1 MLHWLYDKVILKYP
15 RLVLLVVF
23 IIVGFIGINASKLQ
37 IDASSQTLI
46 LEHDKDLKYS
56 REIQSRYHTPDF
68 LVITYTPHT
77 ELLSDESLET
87 LRHLSQKL
95 ETLPMV
101 TSVTSILNVPLL
113 QSPPKPVKEL
123 LAKIPT
129 IEGGGVDKVLAKKE
143 FLQSPLYQN
152 NLVSSD
158 FKTTALMVNLQEDE
172 KYQKLLQQRDKLKA
186 KLERS
191 QEEQIL
197 LEQTLVE
204 FKSHRDLQRKKEH
217 QNIKDVRAIIDTF
230 QRDEELFLG
239 GVSMIADD
247 MITYV
252 RSDLFIYG
260 TTVILLMVIVLW
272 IVFAQVRFVLLPIL
286 IASLSVLT
294 TCGLLGMFG
303 WEVTVISSN
312 FVSLQIIITMS
323 IIIHL
328 IVRYR
333 ELLHLYPKASHQ
345 KVILDSVLSMA
356 KPNFFAVIT
365 TIAGF
370 SSLVVSGIL
379 PVINLGW
386 MMSAGI
392 ALSLLI
398 AFLVFPTVM
407 ILLPKHAPYTFFER
421 KFTLIKIYAD
431 IAQNYGK
438 TIFFVS
444 FIVAIFSITGGLK
457 LMVENSFI
465 DYFKSST
472 PIYQGMKIIDQKL
485 GGTTPLDVIYDFET
499 ERIEIEEKIEVID
512 DEFADFE
519 EEFSQSENEAQ
530 YWFTSGKMK
539 KVEEIHNYLKNL
551 PEVGNI
557 QSLSTMLEVGKVLN
571 NGKELDNFELALLYN
586 ELPEKF
592 KKVLFN
598 PYVSIDDNQV
608 RFAMR
613 IIDSQEGLRRNDL
626 IKKIKHDLGAMDAIK
641 SENVHLSNLMI
652 LYNNMLQ
659 SLFNSQIK
667 TLGIM
672 VAALTL
678 MFLLLFRSLKLAFIA
693 MIANII
699 PIATVFGL
707 MGWVGIP
714 LDMMTITI
722 AAISIG
728 IGVDDTIHYIH
739 RFSLEIKKD
748 GDYHGALQR
757 SHESIGYAMYYTTF
771 AIMIGF
777 VVLVL
782 SNFLPTIYFGLLT
795 VLAVFMALTAD
806 LLLLPRLILLF
817 KPFKL

>member
-1 MLHWLYDKVILKYP
+1 MLHTLYDKFILKYP
-15 RLVLLVVF
+15 RFVLLMV
-23 IIVGFIGINASKLQ
+23 ILAVGFIGFNADKLQ
-37 IDASSQTLI
+37 IDASAQTLI
-46 LEHDKDLKYS
+46 LEHDRDLKYS
-56 REIQSRYHTPDF
+56 REIQERYQTPDF
-68 LVITYTPHT
+68 LVITYTPKT
-77 ELLSDESLET
+77 ELLSDASLQT
-87 LRHLSQKL
+87 IGALSKKL
-95 ETLPMV
+95 EALEMV
-101 TSVTSILNVPLL
+101 TSVTSLLNVPLL

-129 IEGGGVDKVLAKKE
+129 IEGGEVDKVLAKKE

-152 NLVSSD
+152 NLVSAD

-172 KYQKLLQQRDKLKA
+172 LTTDREIQR
-186 KLERS
+186 E
-191 QEEQIL
+191 
-197 LEQTLVE
+197 
-204 FKSHRDLQRKKEH
+204 KEH
-217 QNIKDVRAIIDTF
+217 QNIKDIRVIMSEHQGDG
-230 QRDEELFLG
+230 ELFLG

-252 RSDLFIYG
+252 RSDLLVYG
-260 TTVILLMVIVLW
+260 TTVILLMIVVLW
-272 IVFAQVRFVLLPIL
+272 IVFQEVRFVLLPIL
-286 IASLSVLT
+286 IASLSILT

-303 WEVTVISSN
+303 WQVTVISSN

-333 ELLHLYPKASHQ
+333 ELVNLYPKASHK
-345 KVILDSVLSMA
+345 KVILDTVLSMA
-356 KPNFFAVIT
+356 KPSFFAVIT

-370 SSLVVSGIL
+370 SSLVVSDIL

-392 ALSLLI
+392 SLSLLI
-398 AFLVFPTVM
+398 AFLVFPAVM
-407 ILLPKHAPYTFFER
+407 MLLPKHAPHTAFER
-421 KFTLIKIYAD
+421 KFTLIQMYAD

-444 FIVAIFSITGGLK
+444 FIVALFSITGGFR

-465 DYFKSST
+465 DYFKTST

-485 GGTTPLDVIYDFET
+485 GGTTPLDVIYDFDTET
-499 ERIEIEEKIEVID
+499 IVQEKEVVVD
-512 DEFADFE
+512 DDFDDFE

-530 YWFTSGKMK
+530 YWFTPGKME
-539 KVEEIHNYLKNL
+539 KVEKIHNYLKSL
-551 PEVGNI
+551 PEVGNV

-571 NGKELDNFELALLYN
+571 SGKELDNFELALLYN

-592 KKVLFN
+592 KKSLFN
-598 PYVSIDDNQV
+598 PYVSIEDNQV

-613 IIDSQEGLRRNDL
+613 IIDSGEDLRRNDL
-626 IKKIKHDLGAMDAIK
+626 IKKIKDDLGAMQNIK

-672 VAALTL
+672 ISALTL
-678 MFLLLFRSLKLAFIA
+678 MFFFLFNSVRLAFIA
-693 MIANII
+693 MVANII

-707 MGWVGIP
+707 MGWANIP

-739 RFSLEIKKD
+739 RFGIEIKKD
-748 GDYHGALQR
+748 GNYTAALQR

-795 VLAVFMALTAD
+795 VFAVFMALTAD
-806 LLLLPRLILLF
+806 LLLLPRLILLL
-817 KPFKL
+817 KPFKV

>member
-1 MLHWLYDKVILKYP
+1 MLHRFYDKLVLKYP
-15 RLVLLVVF
+15 RWTLFLVLIMIVLV
-23 IIVGFIGINASKLQ
+23 GYHAQKLQ

-56 REIQSRYHTPDF
+56 REIQERYHTPDF
-68 LVITYTPHT
+68 LVITYTPKT
-77 ELLSDESLET
+77 ALLSKESLET
-87 LRHLSQKL
+87 IKRLSQKL
-95 ETLPMV
+95 KTLPMV

-129 IEGGGVDKVLAKKE
+129 IEGGEVDKSLAKKE
-143 FLQSPLYQN
+143 FLSSPLYQN
-152 NLVSSD
+152 NLVSAD
-158 FKTTALMVNLQEDE
+158 FKTTALLVNLHEDE
-172 KYQKLLQQRDKLKA
+172 RYQTLLQQRDGLKA
-186 KLERS
+186 KDTLTK
-191 QEEQIL
+191 EESEL
-197 LEQTLVE
+197 LEKTLVE
-204 FKSHRDLQRKKEH
+204 FRVHRDLQREKEH
-217 QNIKDVRAIIDTF
+217 QNIKDVRAIMIEY
-230 QRDEELFLG
+230 QEEGELFLG

-260 TTVILLMVIVLW
+260 TTVILLMIVVLW
-272 IVFAQVRFVLLPIL
+272 LVFRQIRFIALPIF

-303 WEVTVISSN
+303 WQVTVISSN

-333 ELLHLYPKASHQ
+333 ELLHTFPKASHH
-345 KVILDSVLSMA
+345 KIILDTVLSMA
-356 KPNFFAVIT
+356 KPSFFAVIT

-392 ALSLLI
+392 SLSLLI
-398 AFLVFPTVM
+398 AFLIFPTIM
-407 ILLPKHAPYTFFER
+407 ILLPKKRPITLFEH
-421 KFTLIKIYAD
+421 KFSLITVYAN
-431 IAQNYGK
+431 IAQNHVKKIY
-438 TIFFVS
+438 FVS
-444 FIVAIFSITGGLK
+444 FLIMIFSVSGGMR

-499 ERIEIEEKIEVID
+499 NSVVTEEVSAVD
-512 DEFADFE
+512 DEFDSFE
-519 EEFSQSENEAQ
+519 EEFAESEDEAK
-530 YWFTSGKMK
+530 YWFTPVKMQ
-539 KVEEIHNYLKNL
+539 KVQVIHDYLKSL
-551 PEVGNI
+551 PEVGNV
-557 QSLSTMLEVGKVLN
+557 QSLATMLEVGRVLN
-571 NGKELDNFELALLYN
+571 SGKELDNFELALLYN
-586 ELPEKF
+586 ELPQEF
-592 KKVLFN
+592 KKSLFN
-598 PYVSIDDNQV
+598 PYVSIEDNQV

-626 IKKIKHDLGAMDAIK
+626 ITKIKHDLGEKPNIE
-641 SENVHLSNLMI
+641 SEKIHLSNLMI
-652 LYNNMLQ
+652 LYNNMLR
-659 SLFNSQIK
+659 SLFDSQIK

-672 VAALTL
+672 ISALTL
-678 MFLLLFRSLKLAFIA
+678 MFFFLFRSYKLALIA
-693 MIANII
+693 MVANII

-707 MGWVGIP
+707 MGWAGIP

-739 RFSLEIKKD
+739 RYSLEIKKD
-748 GDYHGALQR
+748 GDYSAAMQR

-777 VVLVL
+777 SVLVL

-806 LLLLPRLILLF
+806 LLLLPRLILLL
-817 KPFKL
+817 KPFKV